1 MTENATSEQIQNWKK
16 SFPMDEVADSSSLNC
31 VQRWMQ
37 LVITHPDGVQSG
49 VASNNAVK
57 LIDVSVSDLERVI
70 LPSREMTS
78 LDRLEIYGR
87 AYFGRLIE
95 CLQAQFPST
104 RQAISDE
111 AFDAIAFGYLS
122 QNPSQ
127 RYTLANL
134 GNSFDAFL
142 ASTRPARADSNELD
156 FADFLI
162 DLARLERIYAEVFSG
177 RGPENDHSLEATN
190 LDGMTADQFAGCQ
203 LVPHACV
210 RLLEFGFPVHEY
222 ASAVRKGAEPAP
234 PLARST
240 LLVVTRRNYV
250 VRRYEVTRPQ
260 FDLLSSL
267 IRGETIGT
275 AVAGL
280 IAKQEMNVESAAN
293 ELRDWFREWS
303 AAPLFSAVIPDPHSQ

>member
-1 MTENATSEQIQNWKK
+1 MTENVASEQMSNLEKL
-16 SFPMDEVADSSSLNC
+16 FHMDEVADSSSLNC
-31 VQRWMQ
+31 VQRWIQ
-37 LVITHPDGVQSG
+37 SVITHPDGVQSG
-49 VASNNAVK
+49 VASNDAVK
-57 LIDVSVSDLERVI
+57 LINVSVSDLERVI

-78 LDRLEIYGR
+78 LDRLQIYGR

-95 CLQAQFPST
+95 CLQAQFPAT
-104 RQAISDE
+104 RHAISE
-111 AFDAIAFGYLS
+111 ETFDAIAFGYLS

-134 GNSFDAFL
+134 GDSFDTFL
-142 ASTRPARADSNELD
+142 ESTRPARADSNEPD

-162 DLARLERIYAEVFSG
+162 DLARLERTYAEVFSG
-177 RGPENDHSLEATN
+177 RGPENDPSLEATN

-222 ASAVRKGAEPAP
+222 ASAVRKGTEPAP

-267 IRGETIGT
+267 IRGETIGV

-280 IAKQEMNVESAAN
+280 IARQEMNVESAVN
-293 ELRDWFREWS
+293 DLRAWFHEWS
-303 AAPLFSAVIPDPHSQ
+303 AAPLFSAVILNPRSQ